1 VVALKRGKDGGVAMV
16 VKGDVSAKV
25 RGALAQAWL
34 GGNAHPLHY
43 HQAWLSGHGW
53 LARACLGFRI

>member
-1 VVALKRGKDGGVAMV
+1 VVALMRGKDGGAIVV

-34 GGNAHPLHY
+34 GGNAHPLRF

-53 LARACLGFRI
+53 LARAWLGFRI